1 MDNHEFH
8 ESIIIFSPE
17 IGTGI
22 GIEGE
27 IFLAFL
33 VVLPDIQAVTL
44 ILSICEQNTKI

>member
-1 MDNHEFH
+1 MKVLLF
-8 ESIIIFSPE
+8 FPQRLVQV
-17 IGTGI
+17 

-44 ILSICEQNTKI
+44 ILSICEQNTKM